1 MFVEKTAEEI
11 EKMTVQ
17 EVIAYKKAEH
27 DHNTEQLKAEYKKE
41 LEEAMKGTVS
51 KEEMEAM
58 QTKQD
63 LVIKELERI
72 GLAYKQMTDNPVS
85 VEAKKTEFIEF
96 IERKSLEVK
105 NEGSAKKEKIDVNTK
120 SIVSG
125 VVNKAAALMSTA
137 NVVPNVTG
145 GFNQLFGNYIDAMI
159 HAVPKP
165 KNFILEL
172 VDVTTQPGTEK
183 IWYVQRINEEG
194 DAAFIAEG
202 ALKPLADAEYKEFS
216 ADIKE
221 VAIRWKMT
229 NRVMFH
235 APAVVSNF
243 RQHAEELV
251 EQKIDQQVLIGD
263 GTGNNIAGIADLAS
277 PFVVPTALAGYY
289 ATANIWDVVNAVS
302 SYVSLNNFEG
312 NHTVVLNT
320 VWKAQMAGIKDV
332 EGRYIV
338 PPFVTPN
345 GDTISGVRVVFSNK
359 MPADKIL
366 LGQLDRFKV
375 VFAENMIF
383 DEGWEND
390 DFSKNLTSFKL
401 EAFLGTYFPSN
412 YAGSIIYDDIA
423 TILTA
428 IEVEEEVEP

>member
-1 MFVEKTAEEI
+1 MFVEKTVDEI
-11 EKMTVQ
+11 EKMST
-17 EVIAYKKAEH
+17 EEMIAYKKSQH
-27 DHNTEQLKAEYKKE
+27 DNETEKLKEEYKKE
-41 LEEAMKGTVS
+41 LDEATKNLVS
-51 KEEMEAM
+51 KDEIEKIT
-58 QTKQD
+58 QKQD
-63 LVIKELERI
+63 LVVKELERI
-72 GLAYKQMTDNPVS
+72 GLAYKAMIEKPTKI
-85 VEAKKTEFIEF
+85 EEHKTALIEF
-96 IERKSLEVK
+96 IEKKSKEVADK
-105 NEGSAKKEKIDVNTK
+105 GHKGGVEQIEVNAKA
-120 SIVSG
+120 IVSG
-125 VVNKAAALMSTA
+125 VVNKAPALMTTG
-137 NVVPNVTG
+137 NVVPNVAG

-221 VAIRWKMT
+221 VAVRWKMT
-229 NRVMFH
+229 NRVMYH

-263 GTGNNIAGIADLAS
+263 GTGNTINGIAELAS
-277 PFVVPTALAGYY
+277 PFVVPGALAGYY
-289 ATANIWDVVNAVS
+289 ASANIYDVIQAVS
-302 SYVSLNNFEG
+302 AYVALNNFEG

-320 VWKAQMAGIKDV
+320 VWKAQMAGIKDS
-332 EGRYIV
+332 EGRYVV

-345 GDTISGVRVVFSNK
+345 GTEISGIRVVYSNK

-401 EAFLGTYFPSN
+401 EAFIGTYFPSN

-423 TILTA
+423 TVLTA
-428 IEVEEEVEP
+428 IEVDETP